1 MDSSIRRK
9 ETLKVLLIVWAGS
22 ILTGN
27 TLVGLFGALIY
38 VLSWDIQSHL
48 INQRSK

>member
-38 VLSWDIQSHL
+38 VFVMGYTVPFD
-48 INQRSK
+48 KPEE